1 MARWDVDELES
12 RLLYEETEHEAIEA
26 KIRKISGNPH
36 IELCGHGGGDGIVEG
51 HLEADGER
59 WPCGD
64 VGPMNIRGMARI
76 ASLFVEGSVL
86 AFCDSYAEFHRLET
100 EAGGKVLAKWFTAP
114 LAYEALPWDSQ
125 PANEAVPAGKEA
137 EKR

>member
-12 RLLYEETEHEAIEA
+12 RLLYEETEHEAIET

-51 HLEADGER
+51 HLETDGER

-64 VGPMNIRGMARI
+64 VGPMDVRGMARI
-76 ASLFVEGSVL
+76 ASLFEEGSVL
-86 AFCDSYAEFHRLET
+86 AFCDSYSEFHRLET
-100 EAGGKVLAKWFTAP
+100 EAGGTVQVKWFTAASAYESLP
-114 LAYEALPWDSQ
+114 WDAVAAYEADL
-125 PANEAVPAGKEA
+125 ACKEA
-137 EKR
+137 GQR

>member
-12 RLLYEETEHEAIEA
+12 RLLYEETEREAIEA
-26 KIRKISGNPH
+26 RIRKISGNPH
-36 IELCGHGGGDGIVEG
+36 IELCGHGGEDGTVEG

-64 VGPMNIRGMARI
+64 VGPMDIRGMARI
-76 ASLFVEGSVL
+76 ASLFKEGSVL

-100 EAGGKVLAKWFTAP
+100 EADGKVTCRWFTAEEAYEGLP
-114 LAYEALPWDSQ
+114 WDLMPAYEAVTD
-125 PANEAVPAGKEA
+125 GKEA
-137 EKR
+137 EQR